1 MQSTIKFFIKFSIS
15 WLLLFICLFPLAA
28 CSKKKPEPPK
38 KPPVPVSVGT
48 ASLKSVPV
56 QIKAIGSVEPYAI
69 VAIKA
74 QIGGQLAK
82 VHFRE
87 GQDVNKG
94 DLLFTIDPRPYEAQI
109 RQYEAVLAR
118 DTAQLNNAREETRRY
133 GELVKKGY
141 VARDQYEQFK
151 TNELALE
158 ATVNADKAVLENAM
172 LQLGYCFIYT
182 PVSGRTGSLI
192 VNEGNLIK
200 ANADTSMV
208 VINQIQPVYVTF
220 SVPEKNL
227 AEVRR
232 RMLAGSLDVAVSFQA
247 GESYPEKGRLTFIEN
262 TVDTATGTIKLK
274 GSFANK
280 EKKLWPGQYVN
291 ATLTLSELP
300 NAVVVPSQAI
310 QTGQQGQYVF
320 VVKGDTVEL
329 LQVNTGSEFEGVT
342 VIEKGIAA
350 GEQVITDGQMRLVPG
365 ATIEIRTGGA
375 PAAGPTAPTVS
386 PTQKTAQESVP
397 DPVPHNAPKK

>member
-1 MQSTIKFFIKFSIS
+1 MPFTIRVAP
-15 WLLLFICLFPLAA
+15 LLFLMLCLFPFTA
-28 CSKKKPEPPK
+28 CTKKISEPPK
-38 KPPVPVSVGT
+38 KPPVPVTAGVVSV
-48 ASLKSVPV
+48 KSVPV
-56 QIKAIGSVEPYAI
+56 LIKAIGAVEPYAT
-69 VAIKA
+69 VAIKS
-74 QIGGQLAK
+74 QIGGLLAK

-109 RQYEAVLAR
+109 KQYEAVLAK
-118 DTAQLNNAREETRRY
+118 DKALLDNAREEARRY
-133 GELVKKGY
+133 HELAKKGY
-141 VARDQYEQFK
+141 VARDQYEQFR

-158 ATVNADKAVLENAM
+158 ATVNADRAVLENAK
-172 LQLGYCFIYT
+172 LQLGFCFIQA

-208 VINQIQPVYVTF
+208 VINQIQPIYITF

-227 AEVRR
+227 PEIRD
-232 RMLAGSLDVAVSFQA
+232 RMRTGTLNMTANLSTGDPYTET
-247 GESYPEKGRLTFIEN
+247 GKLTFIEN

-274 GSFANK
+274 GTFANK

-291 ATLTLSELP
+291 ATLTLAELS
-300 NAVVVPSQAI
+300 NAVVLPSQAL

-320 VVKGDTVEL
+320 VVKQDTVEL
-329 LQVNTGSEFEGVT
+329 RQVTAGPAFEGVT
-342 VIEKGIAA
+342 VIEKGVAA

-365 ATIEIRTGGA
+365 AKIEILAAGKPAAA
-375 PAAGPTAPTVS
+375 PAPASGS
-386 PTQKTAQESVP
+386 
-397 DPVPHNAPKK
+397 KKP

>member
-1 MQSTIKFFIKFSIS
+1 MSHKTRAA
-15 WLLLFICLFPLAA
+15 LLLFVLLLNLISVTA
-28 CSKKKPEPPK
+28 CTKKKAEPQK
-38 KPPVPVSVGT
+38 KPPVPVTAGT
-48 ASLKSVPV
+48 ASVKSIPV
-56 QIKAIGSVEPYAI
+56 HIKAIGTVEPYAT
-69 VAIKA
+69 VSVKA
-74 QIGGQLAK
+74 QVGGLLAK

-87 GQDVNKG
+87 GQDVSKG
-94 DLLFTIDPRPYEAQI
+94 DLLFTIDPRPFEAQI
-109 RQYEAVLAR
+109 RQYEAVLAK
-118 DTAQLNNAREETRRY
+118 DKALLDNAREEARRY

-158 ATVNADKAVLENAM
+158 ATVNADRAVLENAR
-172 LQLGYCFIYT
+172 LQLGYCFIYA

-200 ANADTSMV
+200 ANADTAMV
-208 VINQIQPVYVTF
+208 VINQIQPVYVSF

-227 AEVRR
+227 SEIRR
-232 RMLAGSLDVAVSFQA
+232 RMLAGSLGLTVRMSE
-247 GESYPEKGRLTFIEN
+247 GENYPEPGKLAFIEN
-262 TVDTATGTIKLK
+262 TVDLSTGTIKLK

-291 ATLTLSELP
+291 TTLTLAELP

-329 LQVNTGSEFEGVT
+329 RQVNAGPSFEGMT
-342 VIEKGIAA
+342 VIEKGVAS

-365 ATIEIRTGGA
+365 AKIEILSVGKPATGTAAVAA
-375 PAAGPTAPTVS
+375 PAAGPAQAAPA
-386 PTQKTAQESVP
+386 QKGDRKP
-397 DPVPHNAPKK
+397 